1 MTKQSNRSDCF
12 GADAP
17 RNDALKKERIAVL
30 AGGTSCEREISLISG
45 RNVLEALQSKGLKVL
60 WADPATP
67 DFIRILKENKVTL
80 VFLALHGTF
89 GEDGT
94 VQRLLEKEGILYT
107 GPGPRASELAFDKS
121 KSQAILKKEGIRVP
135 DFISYSKISQTPVRT
150 PFSFPVVVK
159 PAKAGSSVGIT
170 IVTDAAQVAKAAEE
184 AFRWSDVILVEKFIS
199 GRELTVGIL
208 GEEPLPIVEVIV
220 RRRFYDYEA
229 KYGDAGTRYEVPA
242 KISPKETE
250 AVQQAALK
258 AHRVLGCERMSRVDL
273 ILAPD
278 GGIFVL
284 EVNTIPGLTAKSL
297 LPKAAQKAGIDFPAL
312 CVKILAM
319 AVSNKRV
326 VQTHG

>member
-1 MTKQSNRSDCF
+1 MSPDLTREK
-12 GADAP
+12 
-17 RNDALKKERIAVL
+17 IAVL

-45 RNVLEALQSKGLKVL
+45 RNVLEALQSKGLNVL

-107 GPGPRASELAFDKS
+107 GPGPRASELAFDKT

-150 PFSFPVVVK
+150 PFSLPVVVK

-170 IVTDAAQVAKAAEE
+170 IVTDAAQVAKAVEE
-184 AFRWSDVILVEKFIS
+184 AFRWSDIILVEKFIS

-242 KISPKETE
+242 KISRKEAD
-250 AVQQAALK
+250 AVQRAALE
-258 AHRVLGCERMSRVDL
+258 AHRALGCERMSRVDL

-278 GGIFVL
+278 GTYYVL
-284 EVNTIPGLTAKSL
+284 ELNTIPGLTAKSL

-312 CVKILAM
+312 CVKILSM
-319 AVSNKRV
+319 ALSHRKV
-326 VQTHG
+326 VQAHG